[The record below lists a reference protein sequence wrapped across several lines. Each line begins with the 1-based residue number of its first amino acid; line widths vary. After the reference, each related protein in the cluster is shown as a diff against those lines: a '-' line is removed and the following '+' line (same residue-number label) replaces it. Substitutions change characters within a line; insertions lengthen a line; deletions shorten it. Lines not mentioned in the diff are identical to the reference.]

1 MLLLVQTSRQY
12 EVKYKG
18 IAICTSILARC
29 LDGGYVNFGVF
40 ALYGDPALDVAMD
53 IAFKLLLSVPA
64 EEVKVRFHARPNTL
78 LCRAQTPLSCR
89 AFDQAHP
96 KLALAYTTLL
106 HLVFRSHIEFLV
118 ALPQPAFLQVLT
130 RALL

>member
-1 MLLLVQTSRQY
+1 MQTSRQY

-64 EEVKVRFHARPNTL
+64 EEVKVRLNARPI
-78 LCRAQTPLSCR
+78 
-89 AFDQAHP
+89 F
-96 KLALAYTTLL
+96 
-106 HLVFRSHIEFLV
+106 LVRLTRLV
-118 ALPQPAFLQVLT
+118 ALYARPIPS
-130 RALL
+130 